1 MKTKIK
7 KIILL
12 ASGSGS
18 NVENIIKY
26 FEKNIFIEVVL
37 IASNNKN
44 AYVFE
49 RVKHYGI
56 DSIVFDKLYFKE
68 KFIHFIDQ
76 KNINLIVLAGF
87 LWKIPE
93 SIVKRYSNKII
104 NIHPSLLPSFGGK
117 GMYGNNVHQAVI
129 NSKVKKTGISIH
141 LVNNQYDEGN
151 IIFQAEIPVLSK
163 DTPSSIA
170 KKVQILE
177 KKYFPEVIKEY
188 LLKIS

>member
-49 RVKHYGI
+49 IVKHYGI

-93 SIVKRYSNKII
+93 SIVKKYSNKII

-177 KKYFPEVIKEY
+177 KKHFPEVIKEY